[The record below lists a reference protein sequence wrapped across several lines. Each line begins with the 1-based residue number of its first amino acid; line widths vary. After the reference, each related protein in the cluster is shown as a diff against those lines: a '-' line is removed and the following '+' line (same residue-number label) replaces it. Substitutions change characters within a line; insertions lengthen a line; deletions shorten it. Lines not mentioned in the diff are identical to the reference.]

1 MANSIIG
8 AFYIGL
14 FTATVSPA
22 AGGDGSVAQVL
33 PRPQC
38 VMCGSAQRRHV
49 ARVYDWSNG
58 HIKAQHERVRG
69 RGTGFSI
76 DDLLRSHRLDVTSR
90 QVERMAHFSGV

>member
-22 AGGDGSVAQVL
+22 AGAEGSVAQVV
-33 PRPQC
+33 PQPQC
-38 VMCGSAQRRHV
+38 VMCGSAERRRV

-58 HIKAQHERVRG
+58 RIKAQREPARG
-69 RGTGFSI
+69 YSTHFSI
-76 DDLLRSHRLDVTSR
+76 DDLLRSHRLDMTSR

>member
-14 FTATVSPA
+14 FTATVSPG
-22 AGGDGSVAQVL
+22 AGTEGSVAQVF
-33 PRPQC
+33 PQPQC
-38 VMCGSAQRRHV
+38 VMCGSVERRRV

-58 HIKAQHERVRG
+58 RIKAQHERVRG
-69 RGTGFSI
+69 YGTRFSI

-90 QVERMAHFSGV
+90 QVERMAHFAGV

>member
-22 AGGDGSVAQVL
+22 AGGDGSMAQAFPE
-33 PRPQC
+33 PRC
-38 VMCGSAQRRHV
+38 VMCGSVERRRV
-49 ARVYDWSNG
+49 ARVYDWTNG
-58 HIKAQHERVRG
+58 RIKAQHERVRG
-69 RGTGFSI
+69 LGTGFSI
-76 DDLLRSHRLDVTSR
+76 DDLLRSHRLDVTSQ